1 MKHFLWNYVFYIY
14 CLKNKDSTEYT
25 GLEYWIMDKV
35 ENEHTNWF
43 PVQAKDSEDLDSKLE
58 EINKRLDGVVDT
70 LLKIE
75 NSII

>member
-1 MKHFLWNYVFYIY
+1 
-14 CLKNKDSTEYT
+14 
-25 GLEYWIMDKV
+25 MDKV